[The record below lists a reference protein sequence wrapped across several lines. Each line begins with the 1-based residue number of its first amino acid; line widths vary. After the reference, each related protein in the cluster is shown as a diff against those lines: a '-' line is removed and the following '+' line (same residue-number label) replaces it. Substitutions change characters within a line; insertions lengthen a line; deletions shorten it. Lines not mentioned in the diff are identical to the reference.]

1 MQVGVYLFWS
11 MIRLLLKKGGKMEIE
26 VMDANFKQE
35 VLKSDL
41 PCLVDFWAEWCA
53 PCKMIAPIVK
63 EIAEEYEGK
72 LKVCKLNVDGN
83 SETASKYEIM
93 YIPMLLIF
101 KKGKLVDKIM
111 GFNSKTEVKT
121 RIDRFIN

>member
-1 MQVGVYLFWS
+1 
-11 MIRLLLKKGGKMEIE
+11 MEIE